1 MTRWDDLAED
11 SVARA
16 AQYAADMAERQLE
29 GEESHG
35 EADAVMRLRPAP
47 ASVLDAGC
55 GTGRVAIRL
64 RSKGYQVVGVDAD
77 RAMLDVAASLD
88 PDGEWVHADLAGL
101 SLERSFDVVIAA
113 GNVIPLLAAGT
124 EAAAVNCLAAHLNPG
139 GVLIAGFGL
148 DPEHLPLEEAPV
160 TIDEYDEW
168 CASAGLTAVVRCAT
182 WEGEPWTFETG
193 YAVSVHRRD

>member
-1 MTRWDDLAED
+1 VTRWDDLTD
-11 SVARA
+11 DRVARA
-16 AQYAADMAERQLE
+16 EQYAADMAERQLA

-64 RSKGYQVVGVDAD
+64 RAKGYEVLGVDAD
-77 RAMLDVAASLD
+77 DAMLDVAASLD
-88 PDGEWVHADLAGL
+88 AAGEWLHADLARL
-101 SLERSFDVVIAA
+101 ALERTFDVVIAA
-113 GNVIPLLAAGT
+113 GNVIPLLTAGT
-124 EAAAVNCLAAHLNPG
+124 EAAVVQRLVAHVNPG

-148 DPEHLPLEEAPV
+148 DPEHLPLEQAPV
-160 TIDEYDEW
+160 AIEDYDGW
-168 CASAGLTAVVRCAT
+168 CSAAGLTAVVRCAT
-182 WEGEPWTFETG
+182 WDGEPWTLETG